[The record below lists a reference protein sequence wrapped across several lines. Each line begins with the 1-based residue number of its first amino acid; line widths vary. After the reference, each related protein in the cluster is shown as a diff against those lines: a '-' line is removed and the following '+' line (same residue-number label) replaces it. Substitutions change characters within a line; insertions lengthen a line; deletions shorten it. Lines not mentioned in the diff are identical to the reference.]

1 MMRFFGSL
9 SLRMLA
15 IPTLTLAACGHIH
28 TIVLTKE
35 PLSIRKPVAEI
46 ETLVQEPA
54 RSYVRLAELSIIDT
68 RYSPEEMKRKILEK
82 ASALG
87 ADAVI
92 FSEPEQRLQPR
103 MAFGQTGSV
112 AIPYQAL
119 VSSLKGTAIRYAE
132 ATAP

>member
-1 MMRFFGSL
+1 MTRLIASCTALLLG
-9 SLRMLA
+9 
-15 IPTLTLAACGHIH
+15 LTVAACGNIH
-28 TIVLTKE
+28 TVLLTRE
-35 PLSIRKPVAEI
+35 GVSTPKPVAQVESLI
-46 ETLVQEPA
+46 QEPA
-54 RSYVRLAELSIIDT
+54 RSYVRLAELGIIDT
-68 RYSPEEMKRKILEK
+68 RYTPDEMRKKILEK

-92 FSEPEQRLQPR
+92 FSEPERRMQPR

-132 ATAP
+132 AAAP